1 MKIPGLDVEFTA
13 LASPVPIWHAR
24 VTTQEWM
31 AAAGLVREQ
40 GGRLLALW
48 AGSFVDANAIELV
61 AASVETTRASTVFAS
76 YVLLEGVFW
85 LGLPVECVNGQSEY
99 PDLSAVFPV
108 AGRMQRAA
116 ADLSGVQAHGAS
128 DQRPWLNHGAWASD
142 HHPLLR
148 DPQALQ
154 QPTPGALLDY
164 PFVRVEGDGVHEIAV
179 GPVHAGVIEP
189 GHFRFSV
196 VGEKILRLE
205 QRLGYT
211 HKGIEQRIT
220 QMAPLDAYRL
230 AGRVSGDSTVA
241 YAWAYCMA
249 LEAATQTTIPAR
261 AAWLRA
267 LLLERERVANH
278 LGDLGA
284 LGNDAAFA
292 FALAQFSRLREDWLR
307 NAKAAFG
314 HRLMMDCITPGGVGV
329 DLEPAQI
336 APMLRLCDA
345 VESEVRR
352 LADIFEAHAGLQD
365 RFLTTGRVT
374 PALASQLGL
383 TGLAGRASSQAWDV
397 RCDHPFAPYSELRVA
412 MAIQKN
418 GDVAARVAVR
428 FEEVFESLRM
438 IRHMVTHLP
447 VGPLC
452 GDVVLG
458 DQAALGAGWVEGWR
472 GELFVALELAGADQ
486 GHRILRC
493 YLHDPSWQNWPVL
506 EHAVMGNIVADFPLI
521 NKSFNLSYSGADL

>member
-1 MKIPGLDVEFTA
+1 MKIPGLDIAFTA
-13 LASPVPIWHAR
+13 LSAPVPIWHAR
-24 VTTQEWM
+24 VTEQEWM
-31 AAAGLVREQ
+31 AAAGLVRER

-48 AGSFVDANAIELV
+48 AGMSEHADAIEPV
-61 AASVETTRASTVFAS
+61 AACVTTTRASAVFVS

-85 LGLPVECVNGQSEY
+85 LVLPLKLANGRLEY

-108 AGRMQRAA
+108 AARMQRAS
-116 ADLSGVQAHGAS
+116 ADLSGVHALGAS
-128 DQRPWLNHGAWASD
+128 DQRPWLNHGAWAAD
-142 HHPLLR
+142 HHPLMR
-148 DPQALQ
+148 DPQARP
-154 QPTPGALLDY
+154 QPLPGALVDY

-179 GPVHAGVIEP
+179 GPVHAGIIEP

-196 VGEKILRLE
+196 VGEKVLRLE

-211 HKGIEQRIT
+211 HKGIEQRMT
-220 QMAPLDAYRL
+220 QMPPLEAHRL

-241 YAWAYCMA
+241 FAWAYCMA
-249 LEAATQTTIPAR
+249 LESATQTTIPAR

-307 NAKAAFG
+307 RSRDAFG
-314 HRLMMDCITPGGVGV
+314 HRLMMDCIVPGGVGV

-336 APMLRLCDA
+336 APMLRQCDDM
-345 VESEVRR
+345 EQEVRR
-352 LADIFEAHAGLQD
+352 LAGIFEEHAGLQD

-383 TGLAGRASSQAWDV
+383 SGLAGRASSQAWDL
-397 RCDHPFAPYSELRVA
+397 RCDHPFVPYTELHVA
-412 MAIQKN
+412 MALHQN

-428 FEEVFESLRM
+428 FEEVFESLRI

-447 VGPLC
+447 VGPLLC
-452 GDVVLG
+452 DVVFG
-458 DQAALGAGWVEGWR
+458 DQASLGAGWVEGWR

-493 YLHDPSWQNWPVL
+493 HLHDPSWQNWPVL
-506 EHAVMGNIVADFPLI
+506 QHAVMGNIVADFPLI
-521 NKSFNLSYSGADL
+521 NKSFNLSYSGQDL